1 MTDANLERANI
12 SNLRN
17 PPDRINNN
25 IPAAGGAVIGGM

>member
-17 PPDRINNN
+17 PPDRINNGN
-25 IPAAGGAVIGGM
+25 LNAGGVALAGM